1 MGNSPVERALGGVC
15 SVDCAAVVHVCARV
29 GLGKILVAR
38 ELVRLV
44 ASSAQLDS
52 ARFNFITS

>member
-1 MGNSPVERALGGVC
+1 MNFDEIGVLHSLGDLLGL
-15 SVDCAAVVHVCARV
+15 